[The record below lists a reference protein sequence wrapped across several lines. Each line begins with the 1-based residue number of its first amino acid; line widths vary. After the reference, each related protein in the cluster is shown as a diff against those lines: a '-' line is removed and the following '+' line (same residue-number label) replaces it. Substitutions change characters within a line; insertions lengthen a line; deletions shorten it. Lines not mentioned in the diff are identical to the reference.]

1 MDDFGSGYSS
11 LNVLKDLEVDVLKMD
26 MKFFSDA
33 AIPGRGENIISAVVR
48 MAKWLQIPVIAA
60 SVEYKEQVDFLRGI
74 GCEYVQGYYFAKP
87 MPVAEYE
94 KLIRESAVFIPPE
107 KKRPGRDDLWVF
119 NSQMEI
125 LFSM

>member
-48 MAKWLQIPVIAA
+48 MAKWLQIPVIAE

-94 KLIRESAVFIPPE
+94 KLIRESAVFIPP
-107 KKRPGRDDLWVF
+107 
-119 NSQMEI
+119 
-125 LFSM
+125 